1 MSALDPKA
9 TNSQLERAGASDESI
24 HRVHTALLTRS
35 PDLQEGRSKLPL
47 ILLGFVSV
55 MIFIAAIYV
64 VRNRGGFD
72 PLAQDAR
79 YDPRLAVTGQKAA
92 VDPIAEGKKQFTTC
106 VACHQ
111 ATGLGVP
118 GAFPPLAGSEGVN
131 GSEERVIRIVLSGLS
146 GPVKVA
152 GATFNGAMPAFG
164 PGGFGWGDD
173 KIAFVLSFVRQSWG
187 NTGPAITPEKVT
199 EIRTKVGQRKP
210 WTEAE
215 LQAVP

>member
-1 MSALDPKA
+1 MSALDPKDS
-9 TNSQLERAGASDESI
+9 NPQLERAGASDESI
-24 HRVHTALLTRS
+24 HRVHASLLTNS

-47 ILLGFVSV
+47 VLLGFVSV
-55 MIFIAAIYV
+55 LIFVAAIYV

-79 YDPRLAVTGQKAA
+79 YDPRLASAGQKAA
-92 VDPIAEGKKQFTTC
+92 VDPMAEGKKQFATC

-111 ATGLGVP
+111 QNGQGIP
-118 GAFPPLAGSEGVN
+118 GTFPPLAGSEWVN

-152 GATFNGAMPAFG
+152 GGSYNNAMPAFG
-164 PGGFGWGDD
+164 PGGYGWSDD
-173 KIAFVLSFVRQSWG
+173 KIAYVLTYVRQSWG
-187 NTGPAITPEKVT
+187 NTGAAITPEKVA

-210 WTEAE
+210 WSEAE